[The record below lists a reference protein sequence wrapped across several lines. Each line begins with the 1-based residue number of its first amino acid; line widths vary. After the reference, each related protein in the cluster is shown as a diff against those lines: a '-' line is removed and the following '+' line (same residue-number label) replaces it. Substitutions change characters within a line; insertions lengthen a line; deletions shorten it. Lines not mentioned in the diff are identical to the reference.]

1 MDMIRWGEA
10 MTSMKRCLF
19 VLVAVQLLISF
30 PATGTFAADQNKQF
44 WSGLFGSDNKTPA
57 PDFELKDLK
66 GSPFRLSKFKGEKP
80 VLLYFWATWCPY
92 CIQAKP
98 KIALLQQKMGEKEMQ
113 VFGINVGEGD
123 TVEKLKRYQEGHP
136 VAWPILYDDGGK
148 VSRTYRVQGIP
159 LFVLVDKDGS
169 IVYRGNDVPEN
180 PSKYLK

>member
-1 MDMIRWGEA
+1 MIRSEEA
-10 MTSMKRCLF
+10 RTTVMKGLVV
-19 VLVAVQLLISF
+19 VLMAQLILGIST
-30 PATGTFAADQNKQF
+30 TGAAAADANKQF
-44 WSGLFGSDNKTPA
+44 WSGLFGSENKAPA

-66 GSPFRLSKFKGEKP
+66 GSPVRLSKFKGEKP

-98 KIALLQQKMGEKEMQ
+98 KIAQIQQKMGEKEMQ
-113 VFGINVGEGD
+113 VLGINVGEGD

-136 VAWPILYDDGGK
+136 VNWPILYDDGGQ

-169 IVYRGNDVPEN
+169 IVFRGNDVPEN
-180 PSKYLK
+180 PAKYLK

>member
-1 MDMIRWGEA
+1 MIRSGEA
-10 MTSMKRCLF
+10 MTTCVKCLLM
-19 VLVAVQLLISF
+19 LVAAQLLF
-30 PATGTFAADQNKQF
+30 WLPATGALAADSNKQF
-44 WSGLFGSDNKTPA
+44 WSGLFGSENKAPA

-66 GSPFRLSKFKGEKP
+66 GTPVRLSKFKGEKP

-98 KIALLQQKMGEKEMQ
+98 KIAQVQQKMGEKEMQ

-136 VAWPILYDDGGK
+136 VAWQILYDEGGQ

-169 IVYRGNDVPEN
+169 IVYRGNDVPDN
-180 PSKYLK
+180 PAKYLK